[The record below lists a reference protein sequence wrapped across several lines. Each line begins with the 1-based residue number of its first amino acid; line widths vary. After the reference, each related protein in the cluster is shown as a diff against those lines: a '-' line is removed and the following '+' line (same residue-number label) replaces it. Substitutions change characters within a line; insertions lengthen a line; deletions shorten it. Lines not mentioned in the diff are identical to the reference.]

1 LRSSAPASVRK
12 GVVAS
17 AVPPVLD
24 VIHQGQAE
32 SSPIPGAGRPVR
44 GIFVSRDGGL
54 LLADPA
60 KWRSRNGIACATRA
74 LRLLF
79 RAGQRGWNLYLIGNE
94 DDVAKGR
101 VADEAWEEY
110 EARLRSKL
118 AGEGIV
124 LVRHYACLDHP
135 KGKGKHRRDSVFRFP
150 NTGALFHAAQEDGI
164 ELRESWLLSSDVDEL
179 AAGWRAGCR
188 TGCVG
193 SAKGGER
200 TSDLEVEADLVA
212 EDLASA
218 LEELLACDEY
228 SRA

>member
-1 LRSSAPASVRK
+1 M
-12 GVVAS
+12 
-17 AVPPVLD
+17 
-24 VIHQGQAE
+24 
-32 SSPIPGAGRPVR
+32 R

-54 LLADPA
+54 VLADSGKPRP
-60 KWRSRNGIACATRA
+60 KGGIECCARA
-74 LRLLF
+74 IRLLF

-94 DDVAKGR
+94 DGVAKGR
-101 VADEAWEEY
+101 VADAAWQEY
-110 EARLRSKL
+110 EARLRAQL
-118 AGEGIV
+118 QGEGIA

-188 TGCVG
+188 TGRVG
-193 SAKGGER
+193 RPLSTTGSKGVEES
-200 TSDLEVEADLVA
+200 SDLEVEADLVA
-212 EDLASA
+212 EDLASGLA
-218 LEELLACDEY
+218 ELLASDEY

>member
-1 LRSSAPASVRK
+1 
-12 GVVAS
+12 
-17 AVPPVLD
+17 
-24 VIHQGQAE
+24 
-32 SSPIPGAGRPVR
+32 VR

-54 LLADPA
+54 VLAEAAA
-60 KWRSRNGIACATRA
+60 KRPKNGIECSERA
-74 LRLLF
+74 LQLLF

-94 DDVAKGR
+94 DGVAKGR
-101 VADEAWEEY
+101 VADAAWEEY
-110 EARLRSKL
+110 EARLREKL

-188 TGCVG
+188 TGRVG
-193 SAKGGER
+193 SSCSKAASKEAEDP
-200 TSDLEVEADLVA
+200 SELEVEADLVA

-218 LEELLACDEY
+218 LAELLACDEY

>member
-1 LRSSAPASVRK
+1 M
-12 GVVAS
+12 
-17 AVPPVLD
+17 
-24 VIHQGQAE
+24 IHQGQADF
-32 SSPIPGAGRPVR
+32 SPIPGAGRPLR

-54 LLADPA
+54 VLPEAAGKRP
-60 KWRSRNGIACATRA
+60 KKGVACPTRA

-94 DDVAKGR
+94 DDVAKGQ
-101 VADEAWEEY
+101 VADEVWEEY
-110 EARLRSKL
+110 EARLRAKL
-118 AGEGIV
+118 AGDGIV

-188 TGCVG
+188 TGRVG
-193 SAKGGER
+193 NAGSEEGTPGSPR

>member
-1 LRSSAPASVRK
+1 
-12 GVVAS
+12 
-17 AVPPVLD
+17 
-24 VIHQGQAE
+24 
-32 SSPIPGAGRPVR
+32 VR

-54 LLADPA
+54 VLADAGKQRP
-60 KWRSRNGIACATRA
+60 KSDSTCGIECCARA

-94 DDVAKGR
+94 EGVAKGR
-101 VADEAWEEY
+101 LADTAWEEY
-110 EARLRSKL
+110 EARLRAQL
-118 AGEGIV
+118 AGEGIA

-188 TGCVG
+188 TGRVG
-193 SAKGGER
+193 KHSTAGSQGAEAS
-200 TSDLEVEADLVA
+200 SDLEVEADLVA
-212 EDLASA
+212 EDLASGLA
-218 LEELLACDEY
+218 ELLASDEY